1 MHQLINNKKVK
12 ISLILFFFIF
22 LSSYYSNSK
31 FEDNKLF
38 YIEEIKYENNNLISD
53 ELLDQYFGYLINK
66 NILFLNQGKFKN
78 IYKDLPII
86 NNIRI
91 KKIYPNKIKI
101 IIEEKK
107 LIAKNQSKFLLE
119 DWTFINQDLIQNN
132 NDKNIPLINEFE
144 IGFIEVYKNLKK
156 YNLQNKKV
164 SEFYMNKIGRWD
176 ITFSDNKKIKLP
188 EKNVSN
194 SLKNFFAIENQTE
207 YKNFKSFDYRI
218 SNKLI
223 LE

>member
-1 MHQLINNKKVK
+1 MITKRHLIFTNK
-12 ISLILFFFIF
+12 
-22 LSSYYSNSK
+22 
-31 FEDNKLF
+31 
-38 YIEEIKYENNNLISD
+38 
-53 ELLDQYFGYLINK
+53 
-66 NILFLNQGKFKN
+66 
-78 IYKDLPII
+78 
-86 NNIRI
+86 IRI

-144 IGFIEVYKNLKK
+144 IGFIEVYENLKK

-176 ITFSDNKKIKLP
+176 ITFSANKKIKLP

>member
-1 MHQLINNKKVK
+1 MHQLINNKKIK

-86 NNIRI
+86 NKIRI